1 MGRRSAYNFLGQG
14 NELAP
19 FGVSLSQREMTLMGE
34 ALARSPYSS
43 PSPKGDA
50 TRSLLSR
57 RGTGI
62 LRQESS
68 R

>member
-1 MGRRSAYNFLGQG
+1 
-14 NELAP
+14 
-19 FGVSLSQREMTLMGE
+19 MGE